1 MIATFHRIRIT
12 LPTVASFETA
22 IRLKQ
27 LGNLVL
33 NFIYDLRNKILNLEL
48 ICTTNIYNVSYFKTR
63 LKFIS
68 LGFDFFL
75 FNFQKDE

>member
-33 NFIYDLRNKILNLEL
+33 NFIYDLRNKILNLEKRTHL
-48 ICTTNIYNVSYFKTR
+48 HT
-63 LKFIS
+63 
-68 LGFDFFL
+68 
-75 FNFQKDE
+75 